1 MSKQKARSCVLV
13 AVVLAFVAGCERA
26 EVGAEKKAVGRTEG
40 PQDMRAQTKG
50 APSPAA
56 DESGIVVVF
65 DEQALEMCRLRERVE
80 QRWNALIKRDFAAA
94 YTYETPAYREENSP
108 ERFAAQFGARVSWHM
123 ATVKQLR
130 YDRGDEAT
138 AAIALNYSFDLPT
151 DEVAQTTSRIREQ
164 WVRVDNEWW
173 HRDNRSPLGGG
184 K

>member
-1 MSKQKARSCVLV
+1 MSKQKARSYVL
-13 AVVLAFVAGCERA
+13 AAAALAFVAGCERA
-26 EVGAEKKAVGRTEG
+26 DVDAEKKAVGRTEG

-50 APSPAA
+50 APSPEA
-56 DESGIVVVF
+56 DESGVVVVF
-65 DEQALEMCRLRERVE
+65 DEQALQMCRLRDRVE
-80 QRWNALIKRDFAAA
+80 QRWHALIKRDFAAA
-94 YTYETPAYREENSP
+94 YAYETPAYREENSL
-108 ERFAAQFGARVSWHM
+108 ERFAAQFGTRVSWHI

-130 YDRGDEAT
+130 YDRADEAT

-173 HRDNRSPLGGG
+173 HRDNRRPLGGG